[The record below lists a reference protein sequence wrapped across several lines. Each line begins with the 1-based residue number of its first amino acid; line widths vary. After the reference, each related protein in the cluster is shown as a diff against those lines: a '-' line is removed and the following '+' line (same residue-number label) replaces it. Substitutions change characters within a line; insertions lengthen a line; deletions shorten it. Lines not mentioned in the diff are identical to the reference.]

1 MTRCPHCNCR
11 DIGKIGTYQFY
22 CWGCFM
28 EFSVTGDEVKLFQV
42 EEDGSLIAYDDLPLP
57 KLHVDLPDLQVGM

>member
-11 DIGKIGTYQFY
+11 DIGKIGTQQFY

-28 EFSVTGDEVKLFQV
+28 EFSITGEEVKLFQV
-42 EEDGSLIAYDDLPLP
+42 EEDGSLIAFEKAPQVPL
-57 KLHVDLPDLQVGM
+57 DLPDVQIGM